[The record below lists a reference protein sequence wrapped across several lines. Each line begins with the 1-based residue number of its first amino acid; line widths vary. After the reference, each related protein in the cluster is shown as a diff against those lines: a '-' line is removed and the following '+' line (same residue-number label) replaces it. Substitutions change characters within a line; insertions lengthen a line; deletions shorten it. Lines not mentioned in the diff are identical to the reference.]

1 MSDPAVSRRGWVT
14 GALALYSLALLA
26 VLLLP
31 VSYSGIVNAI
41 GDWLRYDVGIAWF
54 GSGWIEFGANIL
66 MFVPLGFLLTLLF
79 RRPWFGVVL
88 ALVLSAAAEVAQI
101 VIPSRQPTARDIVAN
116 TLGAT
121 VGAALAWLIVLRRG
135 RRTAAEPPGTTDAPP
150 TGTTRAP

>member
-1 MSDPAVSRRGWVT
+1 MSVPAVSRRGWVT
-14 GALALYSLALLA
+14 GGLALYSLALLA

-31 VSYSGIVNAI
+31 VSYAGIVNAI

-66 MFVPLGFLLTLLF
+66 MFVPLGFLLTLFF

-88 ALVLSAAAEVAQI
+88 ALMLSAAAEVTQI

-116 TLGAT
+116 SLGAAL
-121 VGAALAWLIVLRRG
+121 GAALAWLIVLRRG
-135 RRTAAEPPGTTDAPP
+135 RAASEPPDATDAPP